1 MITRRNWLLRC
12 SIIINIV
19 VLVYICS
26 QLVYRDNSLQLPPAA
41 SAYLLQQNGGGGGV
55 GADRLQVD
63 QMGRKQL
70 SLDSPPPPN
79 NNNNNN
85 NVMSSNSNNIN
96 NNMLTSNLISANGI
110 GASNNDAQPV
120 SGLAATGTLILVDCT
135 LNLTSS
141 YLVSSLHRF
150 PQEWLE
156 AQKRRIIITIS

>member
-85 NVMSSNSNNIN
+85 NNNVMSSNS

-120 SGLAATGTLILVDCT
+120 SGLATTGTLILVNWT
-135 LNLTSS
+135 LNLTPS
-141 YLVSSLHRF
+141 YHVSSLDS
-150 PQEWLE
+150 
-156 AQKRRIIITIS
+156 RRSGWRRRRGG

>member
-1 MITRRNWLLRC
+1 MLRC

-85 NVMSSNSNNIN
+85 NVMSSNSNN

-120 SGLAATGTLILVDCT
+120 SGLAATGTLVDLFMDAELDPILSCV
-135 LNLTSS
+135 
-141 YLVSSLHRF
+141 
-150 PQEWLE
+150 
-156 AQKRRIIITIS
+156 IST